1 MREMMHKALV
11 AMSARRDAKV
21 SDRKSRPSGNAQP
34 ASASSEDWGMSPEDA
49 LKASMVSGYK

>member
-1 MREMMHKALV
+1 MREIMHKALT

-21 SDRKSRPSGNAQP
+21 SERRSRSSANQQPVSSPSA
-34 ASASSEDWGMSPEDA
+34 DWGMSPEDA